1 MRVRKSTQKL
11 SDNVLAFKCSICLS
25 LMIMDVNG
33 CRWCMPTM
41 GAVATQWLIV
51 VCFAFIYQF
60 AADVGCLSHSLSM
73 CCCCSWQD
81 STWECNVMMQ
91 CASHHICIT
100 LSGWLLF
107 VIRCC
112 MLLYVV
118 VVLLHVVV
126 VVCLWCCFSILLM
139 MDFDDDCCRFQLP
152 CILSQIVT
160 NYILLI
166 CLFLLSWQI
175 FRYNTRSW
183 YAGSFNGR

>member
-1 MRVRKSTQKL
+1 
-11 SDNVLAFKCSICLS
+11 
-25 LMIMDVNG
+25 MDVDDA
-33 CRWCMPTM
+33 CQ
-41 GAVATQWLIV
+41 QWMLSPLSGWLLFV
-51 VCFAFIYQF
+51 VFIFQF
-60 AADVGCLSHSLSM
+60 VADVGCLSHSLSM

>member
-1 MRVRKSTQKL
+1 MSMMHANDGCCCHSVVDCCL
-11 SDNVLAFKCSICLS
+11 FCFHLSIC
-25 LMIMDVNG
+25 
-33 CRWCMPTM
+33 CWC
-41 GAVATQWLIV
+41 WLFV
-51 VCFAFIYQF
+51 AFIVHVLLLFMARFHLRVQ
-60 AADVGCLSHSLSM
+60 
-73 CCCCSWQD
+73 
-81 STWECNVMMQ
+81 VMMQ

-175 FRYNTRSW
+175 FRYNTRS
-183 YAGSFNGR
+183 